1 MAIDGHARLGGER
14 KPNFSKRDV
23 KKSVQRL
30 NAKPRA
36 ESCEIEQFL
45 KAKKRID

>member
-23 KKSVQRL
+23 KKKSVQRL
-30 NAKPRA
+30 NAKPKA
-36 ESCEIEQFL
+36 EKTNRVRLSSS
-45 KAKKRID
+45 